1 MAGGFN
7 MAVLQLLKSINSIIE
22 NETLPKTFV
31 PMEKSFENIS
41 SDSEGQLDSML
52 NRLWNNE
59 YDTIIE
65 NLSDGIV
72 LVDLV
77 DRIRV
82 LNKSALKLLGIHGP
96 FETLSEMTFSDLARS
111 SKIDLE
117 ELMNRAKRT
126 KQSHLKETIFL
137 NKRSAV
143 CEVEIKT
150 LYLDGNIPIGTL
162 CVLRDISKQW
172 NEDHKKSEF
181 LSIVAHELFNPLT
194 PMKEGLGLILEES
207 IGTLNPVQK
216 QCIGVVYEE
225 VNRLSRLVTDLL
237 DINRLDAGKIRIQ
250 RSAIDIH
257 PLIKSVIASIE
268 NKAAE
273 KNITILEN
281 IPHPIFDLYADRDRI
296 KQVLINLLDN
306 AVKYSPV
313 SSSVEIG
320 AVSRSGSIEIA
331 VTDRGFGISKSDIKR
346 LFQRFAQLNY
356 PEHIENREKGSGLGL
371 SIVKEIIKLHHGK
384 IKVQSEYGHGS
395 TFTITL
401 PKRMKAR
408 HYENS

>member
-1 MAGGFN
+1 MAT
-7 MAVLQLLKSINSIIE
+7 LQLLRSINAVME
-22 NETLPKTFV
+22 NETSPTMMV
-31 PMEKSFENIS
+31 PMEKSFEHMS
-41 SDSEGQLDSML
+41 CERMSETDSML
-52 NRLWNNE
+52 HRLWNNE
-59 YDTIIE
+59 YDTVIE
-65 NLSDGIV
+65 NVSDGIV

-82 LNKSALKLLGIHGP
+82 LNQNASKLLGFHGA
-96 FETLSEMTFSDLARS
+96 FDASSEMTLGELTRS

-117 ELMNRAKRT
+117 ELVNRVKLT
-126 KQSHLKETIFL
+126 KKGHLKETLFL
-137 NKRSAV
+137 NKRTVV
-143 CEVEIKT
+143 CEVEIKM
-150 LYLDGNIPIGTL
+150 LYLDRNIPIGTMCL
-162 CVLRDISKQW
+162 LRDVSKQW
-172 NEDHKKSEF
+172 NEAHEKAEF

-207 IGTLNPVQK
+207 IGVLNPVQK

-225 VNRLSRLVTDLL
+225 VNRLSRLVNDLL

-257 PLIKSVIASIE
+257 PLIKSVIASNE
-268 NKAAE
+268 KRAAE
-273 KNITILEN
+273 KNITIFEN
-281 IPHPIFDLYADRDRI
+281 IPHPIFDLYADQDRM

-306 AVKYSPV
+306 AVKYSPT

-320 AVSRSGSIEIA
+320 AISKTGSIEIT
-331 VTDRGFGISKSDIKR
+331 VTDRGFGISKSDIKK

-384 IKVQSEYGHGS
+384 IKVQSEYGRGS
-395 TFTITL
+395 RFTITL
-401 PKRMKAR
+401 PKRKKAR
-408 HYENS
+408 HHENS